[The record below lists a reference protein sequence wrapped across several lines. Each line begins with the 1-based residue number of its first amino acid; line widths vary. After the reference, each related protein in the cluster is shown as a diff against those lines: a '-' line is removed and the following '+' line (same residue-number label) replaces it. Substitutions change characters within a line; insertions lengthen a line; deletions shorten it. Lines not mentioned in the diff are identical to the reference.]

1 MKIAIGS
8 DHAAYHLRKTIIQH
22 LESKGQQVNDF
33 GTHSTEST
41 HYPVYA
47 QMVARAVVSKE
58 AEFGILICGT
68 GVGIGISANKVPG
81 VRCAIV
87 SDTYSSRMARAHNNA
102 NILAFGARVVGPG
115 LACDIVDTWLAEEFQ
130 GGRHQTRV
138 DLITQ
143 IESGKDISD
152 QA

>member
-8 DHAAYHLRKTIIQH
+8 DHAAYDLRQVVIDH
-22 LESKGQQVNDF
+22 LESKGIEVQDA
-33 GTHSTEST
+33 GTHSQDST

-47 QMVARAVVSKE
+47 QIVANQVTAGTVD
-58 AEFGILICGT
+58 FGILICGT

-87 SDTYSSRMARAHNNA
+87 SDTYSARMSRAHNNA

-115 LACDIVDTWLAEEFQ
+115 LACDLVDSFLSTQFE
-130 GGRHQTRV
+130 GSRHQTRV
-138 DLITQ
+138 DLIHK
-143 IESGKDISD
+143 IEAGEDISD
-152 QA
+152 QG